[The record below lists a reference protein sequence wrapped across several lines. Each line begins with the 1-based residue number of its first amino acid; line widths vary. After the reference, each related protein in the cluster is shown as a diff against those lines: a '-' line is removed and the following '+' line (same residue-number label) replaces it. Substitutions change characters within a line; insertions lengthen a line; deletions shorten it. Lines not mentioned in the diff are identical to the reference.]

1 MLCYGKNTAIIDCN
15 QVINKVISK
24 EFIFHKTQLL
34 REDYRLSYVLV
45 STVEALCSYF
55 KLLASESAAA
65 LVVVVMWRKGR
76 GKSKKASPNRPRR
89 VALILS
95 EGVTLRGTRSGV
107 QSSIFH
113 KCKDAQILLA
123 VAIACLVQYEN
134 LTFMPPRR
142 RSDEREV
149 EALRELL
156 KCIESALK
164 SLEQSDNKGEPR
176 LKTVRVNLQ
185 VSRNLVRHFLS
196 NLGAQY
202 PPP

>member
-1 MLCYGKNTAIIDCN
+1 
-15 QVINKVISK
+15 
-24 EFIFHKTQLL
+24 
-34 REDYRLSYVLV
+34 
-45 STVEALCSYF
+45 
-55 KLLASESAAA
+55 
-65 LVVVVMWRKGR
+65 
-76 GKSKKASPNRPRR
+76 
-89 VALILS
+89 
-95 EGVTLRGTRSGV
+95 
-107 QSSIFH
+107 
-113 KCKDAQILLA
+113 
-123 VAIACLVQYEN
+123 
-134 LTFMPPRR
+134 MPPRR